1 MRLLLILLLPACLF
15 AQTGSLRLLT
25 GTWVSEHETDNVT
38 QVIVRVDGARTIVHA
53 WGACHPTDCDWG
65 ETDADLWNGI
75 PVAIWKWG
83 FATTRMQLILDR
95 KSTRL
100 NSSHLVISYAVFCL
114 KKNTERFT
122 QSSRFEGVVPGA
134 RAPLARI
141 PRCLPAKLNLRICH
155 AGLGPCVIF
164 FFFNCSGD
172 NGVLP
177 FPLPRPSPA

>member
-114 KKNTERFT
+114 KKNTQKYT
-122 QSSRFEGVVPGA
+122 LHSSSYAIAVV
-134 RAPLARI
+134 L
-141 PRCLPAKLNLRICH
+141 LTYHVCH
-155 AGLGPCVIF
+155 H
-164 FFFNCSGD
+164 S
-172 NGVLP
+172 
-177 FPLPRPSPA
+177 

>member
-114 KKNTERFT
+114 KKNAEKFVAN
-122 QSSRFEGVVPGA
+122 QSLVHAQRLLSILLQDACIFINISFEYMDNIQSRVVGMFS
-134 RAPLARI
+134 
-141 PRCLPAKLNLRICH
+141 
-155 AGLGPCVIF
+155 IF
-164 FFFNCSGD
+164 
-172 NGVLP
+172 
-177 FPLPRPSPA
+177 